1 MAIIAAGDRNRLQFD
16 AKESLSF
23 VDAEPLSS
31 EPRGF
36 APEQMIT
43 CDACL
48 RANPP
53 TRTSCL
59 YCAAQLPKTEA
70 NAALQ
75 RPQLRK
81 LEKWEQGFN
90 VILLPKTEA
99 QVSEE
104 VLKDAAQLLRL
115 EQEELRRIVE
125 LSLPLPL
132 ARAATDQEASLI
144 ESKVKEM
151 ELNALV
157 IADADLT
164 LTNSV
169 QKRARAF
176 ELNESEL
183 VAHSAGGA
191 DVWRLAWTEII
202 LLVAGRLITQ
212 KIELEERPSGRKA
225 ENEIVN
231 ARQMSEDEAVLDIYT
246 ARSDGG
252 LRITAGNF
260 DFSCLGAQKG
270 LITAQNFST
279 LANVLRERAS
289 EAIYD
294 DSYMRVRRALEIT
307 WPVEQH
313 TEARGWRR
321 ERPGRVNTEAVTT
334 SDNEMQFTRYSR
346 LRYYLTLHHTEL

>member
-1 MAIIAAGDRNRLQFD
+1 LQFD
-16 AKESLSF
+16 DEEIPPLG
-23 VDAEPLSS
+23 DAEPLSS
-31 EPRGF
+31 DVRGF
-36 APEQMIT
+36 APEQMVRCVT
-43 CDACL
+43 CL

-75 RPQLRK
+75 RPALRK

-99 QVSEE
+99 QGSEE
-104 VLKDAAQLLRL
+104 VLKEITQLLRL

-125 LSLPLPL
+125 TTLPLPV
-132 ARAATDQEASLI
+132 ARAATREEASLI
-144 ESKVKEM
+144 ECKLKEIGM
-151 ELNALV
+151 NALV
-157 IADADLT
+157 ISDADLT
-164 LTNSV
+164 PNNRA
-169 QKRARAF
+169 QKRACAF

-183 VAHSAGGA
+183 VAHSAGGGDA
-191 DVWRLAWTEII
+191 LHLAWTEVV
-202 LLVAGRLITQ
+202 LLVAGRLVTR
-212 KIELEERPSGRKA
+212 KIEERSSGRKA

-231 ARQMSEDEAVLDIYT
+231 ARQVSTDETVVDIYT
-246 ARSDGG
+246 AQSDGG
-252 LRITAGNF
+252 FRVTASNF
-260 DFSCLGAQKG
+260 DFSCLGAQKS

-279 LANVLRERAS
+279 LTKLLRERAS

-294 DSYMRVRRALEIT
+294 DSYNRARRALET
-307 WPVEQH
+307 VWPVEQH

-334 SDNEMQFTRYSR
+334 SDNETQFTRYSR
-346 LRYYLTLHHTEL
+346 LRHYLSLHHTEL